1 MTAAF
6 DDMNFHDLV
15 GLLTEEEQEDL
26 RPVVFRLVA
35 SHGRSAADRE
45 AAAVPRR
52 RLSFA
57 GTVEAE
63 PDFASTSQ
71 EMLWRDLGGRE

>member
-6 DDMNFHDLV
+6 DDMNLRDLV
-15 GLLTEEEQEDL
+15 GLLTEEEQQDL
-26 RPVVFRLVA
+26 RPVVLRLVV
-35 SHGRSAADRE
+35 SHGKPVTDRE
-45 AAAVPRR
+45 AATESR

-71 EMLWRDLGGRE
+71 EVLWRDLGGRE